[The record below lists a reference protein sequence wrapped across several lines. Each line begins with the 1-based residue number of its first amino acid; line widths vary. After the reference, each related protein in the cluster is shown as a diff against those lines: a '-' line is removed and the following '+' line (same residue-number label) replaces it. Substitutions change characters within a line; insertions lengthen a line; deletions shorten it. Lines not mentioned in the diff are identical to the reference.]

1 MIPLPLTTDEPP
13 PRFWRT
19 PEERDNDPAFLA
31 LVEREFPEQAGLL
44 SDPVSRRQFLALMGA
59 SLALAGAGGCGR
71 TAPETIVPPV
81 RPAVGTIPGIPNY
94 FATAMPMPGGATGLL
109 VKSVEGRPVK
119 VEGNPQHPASL
130 GATDA
135 FAQAS
140 ILGLYDP
147 DRAQSLTHLGRIVGW
162 NDALAAL
169 EKMMAP
175 LAARNGAGFAL
186 LTGSINSPTLA
197 AQLMELATSVLPQM
211 KWYHHEPTLSP
222 SSGQATRLAFGEPL
236 KFLYRVGEADVI
248 VAIDCDLLGSVP
260 NHLRYAREFAARR
273 TAETPD
279 DARRMSRLYAV
290 ETTPSPTGFAADHRL
305 PLRPVEIEAF
315 TSALADRLGVAPW
328 SGTVAPSAARLVD
341 AVAMDL
347 QGHAGRSLVVAG
359 PYQSARVH
367 GLVHAINDRLGNFG
381 KTVVA
386 ISSMDQADDDLPDL
400 CRDIEA
406 GRVQT
411 LLILSS
417 NPVYTAPADWDF
429 AAALQ
434 KVPLRIRLGL
444 YDDETAA
451 LCHWTI
457 PEAHFLESWS
467 DAAAPDG
474 TATIIQPL
482 IAPLYD
488 GKSAHEVVAAFRNM
502 AQRAAKSELPNWRE
516 GRGREIVRDHWR
528 RWHAEHKVA
537 QPFEAFWRQSLHDGV
552 VPGSAA
558 EPRSPT
564 LRNDWT
570 ERLPAPATASGPFD
584 ILIRPDPCVFDG
596 RFANNGWLQ
605 ELPKPLT
612 KLTWDNAAIVSP
624 KTAADLGIEP
634 YPGPHGG
641 GHGELITKTVM
652 LTVGGRSVEAPVF
665 VLPGHADDA
674 VTVHLGFGRSAAG
687 RVGNTVGFN
696 AFSLRSSD
704 RPWTAGARM
713 ERCGRAFTLACTQ
726 YHHLMLGRDIVRAT
740 TVAGF
745 LHDPSVTPKHGHG
758 AAGHNPAVEGLP
770 AELFT
775 NQQTG
780 GPYQWAMSINLGA
793 CTGCGSCVVACQ
805 AENNIPVVGKDQ
817 VTRGREMHWL
827 RIDRYFEGDPANP
840 TAYHQPLPCMHCEN
854 APCEVVCPV
863 AATTHSPDGLNEMTY
878 NRCVGTRYCANNCP
892 YKVRRFNFLEYT
904 SYADKSLALGRN
916 PDVSVR
922 VRGVMEKCTYC
933 VQRIRGAEI
942 DARAQGRTIRDGEVV
957 TACQAACPTEA
968 IVFGNIRDP
977 GSRVSKLKALPR
989 DYGLL
994 TELNTKPR
1002 TTYLAAVRNPNPE
1015 VG

>member
-1 MIPLPLTTDEPP
+1 MIPLPLTSDEAPR
-13 PRFWRT
+13 RFWRT
-19 PEERDNDPAFLA
+19 PEERENDPAFLA

-44 SDPVSRRQFLALMGA
+44 ADPVSRRQFLSLMGA
-59 SLALAGAGGCGR
+59 SLTLAGVGGCGR
-71 TAPETIVPPV
+71 QAPDTIVPPV
-81 RPAVGTIPGIPNY
+81 RPAVGTVPGIPNY

-130 GATDA
+130 GATGA
-135 FAQAS
+135 VEQAS

-147 DRAQSLTHLGRIVGW
+147 DRAQSLTHVGRIVGW
-162 NDALAAL
+162 NDALAAF
-169 EKMMAP
+169 EKILAP
-175 LAARNGAGFAL
+175 LAAHNGEGFAL

-197 AQLMELATSVLPQM
+197 AQLLELTSSVLPRM
-211 KWYHHEPTLSP
+211 RWFHHEPSLSP
-222 SSGQATRLAFGEPL
+222 SAGEATRLAFGEPL
-236 KFLYRVGEADVI
+236 DFLYRIGDADVI
-248 VAIDCDLLGSVP
+248 LTIDSDLLGSAP

-273 TAETPD
+273 KVESAE
-279 DARRMSRLYAV
+279 DAQRMSRLYAV
-290 ETTPSPTGFAADHRL
+290 ETMPSPTGFAADHRL
-305 PLRPVEIEAF
+305 PLRPAEMEQF
-315 TSALADRLGVAPW
+315 TSALADRLGVASW
-328 SGTVAPSAARLVD
+328 SGTLAPTVSRLVD
-341 AVAMDL
+341 AVAKDL
-347 QGHAGRSLVVAG
+347 QAHAGRSLVVAG
-359 PYQSARVH
+359 PYRPARVH
-367 GLVHAINDRLGNFG
+367 ALVHAINNRLGNFG

-386 ISSMDQADDDLPDL
+386 VASMDQADDDLPDL
-400 CRDIEA
+400 CRDIDA

-417 NPVYTAPADWDF
+417 NPVYTAPADMDF

-467 DAAAPDG
+467 DATAPDG

-488 GKSAHEVVAAFRNM
+488 GKTAHEVLAAFRNM
-502 AQRAAKSELPNWRE
+502 AQRGPKSELPNWRE
-516 GRGREIVRDHWR
+516 WRGREIIREHWR
-528 RWHAEHKVA
+528 RWHGERKIA
-537 QPFEAFWRQSLHDGV
+537 QSFDAFWRQSLHDGV
-552 VPGSAA
+552 VPGSAS
-558 EPRSPT
+558 ELRTPT
-564 LRNDWT
+564 LRNDWAD
-570 ERLPAPATASGPFD
+570 RLPARPAESGRFEV
-584 ILIRPDPCVFDG
+584 LFRPDPCVHDG

-624 KTAADLGIEP
+624 KTAAALGVAP
-634 YPGPHGG
+634 YPGPRGG
-641 GHGELITKTVM
+641 GHGEMVTQAVTLA
-652 LTVGGRSVEAPVF
+652 VGGRSVVAPVF

-674 VTVHLGFGRSAAG
+674 VTVHLGFGRTRAG
-687 RVGNTVGFN
+687 RVANGVGFN
-696 AFSLRSSD
+696 AYVLRASD
-704 RPWTAGARM
+704 RLWSAPASLEPTGQS
-713 ERCGRAFTLACTQ
+713 FTLACTQ
-726 YHHLMLGRDIVRAT
+726 YHSLMEGRDLVRAT
-740 TVAGF
+740 NVAGF
-745 LHDPSVTPKHGHG
+745 VKDPSVAPHHGHH
-758 AAGHNPAVEGLP
+758 ARAHNPAVEGLP
-770 AELFT
+770 PELFT
-775 NQQTG
+775 NLQTG
-780 GPYQWAMSINLGA
+780 GPYQWGMSINLGA
-793 CTGCGSCVVACQ
+793 CNGCGACVVACQ
-805 AENNIPVVGKDQ
+805 AENNIPVVGKEQ

-840 TAYHQPLPCMHCEN
+840 SAYHQPLPCMHCEN

-904 SYADKSLALGRN
+904 NYADKSLALGRN

-942 DARAQGRTIRDGEVV
+942 EARAQGRAIRDGEVV
-957 TACQAACPTEA
+957 TACQAVCPAEA
-968 IVFGNIRDP
+968 IVFGNIRDDR
-977 GSRVSKLKALPR
+977 SRVSKLKALPR

-1015 VG
+1015 MT